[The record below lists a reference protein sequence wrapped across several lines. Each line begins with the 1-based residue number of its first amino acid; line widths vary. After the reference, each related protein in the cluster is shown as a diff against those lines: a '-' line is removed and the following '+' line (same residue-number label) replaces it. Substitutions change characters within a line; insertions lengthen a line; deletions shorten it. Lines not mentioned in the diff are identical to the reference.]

1 LSATYFT
8 FTAPENVKFVAL
20 NLGGVDNCRGES
32 VDSSTLLGMRY
43 ADVPV
48 ELRDRP
54 FTLAQANA
62 AGVSSRMLEGQSWR
76 QIFRGV
82 WAHCAMEDTRE
93 LRFDAVRLL
102 QPEHAVVCVLTA
114 AWLHGAE
121 VRHQDDLDVDVSYP
135 KGKRRRPRQ
144 GLRVSQETVQPDDVT
159 VIQGVR
165 VTTGLRTTFDCLRLL
180 KGIERV
186 VVADALTHLG
196 RTNLEELQRYFAAQR
211 RLRNLRIGE
220 RLIEQVEPL
229 SESPMESR
237 VRLRLTEAG
246 IPRPKAQWEIFT
258 PSGEFVARLD
268 LAWPEFKVAVEYDG
282 AWHWKQRQQDDRR
295 RARAR
300 ALGWDIHVFG
310 SEDYYGDRDAMI
322 AEVWAA
328 LRARQERALG
338 TATPTAAAAASASL
352 SAT

>member
-1 LSATYFT
+1 MDNFVGETADSAT
-8 FTAPENVKFVAL
+8 
-20 NLGGVDNCRGES
+20 
-32 VDSSTLLGMRY
+32 LLDMRY

-48 ELRDRP
+48 ELRHRP
-54 FTLAQANA
+54 FTLAEAHA
-62 AGVSSRMLEGQSWR
+62 TGLTSRMLEGRSWR

-82 WAHCAMEDTRE
+82 WVHCAVEDTRA
-93 LRFDAVRLL
+93 LRFEAARLL
-102 QPEHAVVCVLTA
+102 LPEHGVVCGLTG
-114 AWLHGAE
+114 AWLHGAD
-121 VRHQDDLDVDVSYP
+121 VRHEEDVDVDVSFP
-135 KGKRRRPRQ
+135 KGKRRRPRE
-144 GLRVSQETVQPDDVT
+144 GLRVSQETVQPNDVC

-165 VTTGLRTTFDCLRLL
+165 VTTGLRTAFDCLRLL

-196 RTNLEELQRYFAAQR
+196 RTNLEELQRYFASQR

-220 RLIEQVEPL
+220 QLLEDVEPL

-237 VRLRLTEAG
+237 VRLRLMAVG
-246 IPRPKAQWEIFT
+246 IPRPRAQWEVFA

-268 LAWPEFKVAVEYDG
+268 LAWPELMVAVEYDG

-300 ALGWDIHVFG
+300 ALGWDVHVFG
-310 SEDYYGDRDAMI
+310 SDDYYGDLDGMI

-328 LRARQERALG
+328 LRARQR
-338 TATPTAAAAASASL
+338 TTRL